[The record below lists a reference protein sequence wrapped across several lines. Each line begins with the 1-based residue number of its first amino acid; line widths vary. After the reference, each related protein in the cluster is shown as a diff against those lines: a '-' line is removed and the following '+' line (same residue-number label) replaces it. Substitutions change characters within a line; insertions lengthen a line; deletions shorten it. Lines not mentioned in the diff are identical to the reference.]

1 MFSLSGMQPLF
12 PSLLPRQVDPLW
24 HEVDVAKDED
34 AELAK
39 LEKDHETWMKSF
51 TSKRSQGQ
59 PPIGT
64 QSQEALDEEE
74 MEEEEDDDD
83 DHDNEEDSDSRVDE
97 DDVEMD
103 MNFGAGQES
112 PVNVLPSS

>member
-1 MFSLSGMQPLF
+1 MSFSLSGGQPLF

-24 HEVDVAKDED
+24 HRVDVPKDED

-39 LEKDHETWMKSF
+39 LEKDYETWMKSY
-51 TSKRSQGQ
+51 TKRSLQ

-64 QSQEALDEEE
+64 QNQEALDDEEIG
-74 MEEEEDDDD
+74 EEDDDD
-83 DHDNEEDSDSRVDE
+83 DDRDNEDDSDSRVDE

-103 MNFGAGQES
+103 MNFGQDS
-112 PVNVLPSS
+112 PVNVLPS